1 MSDEVLET
9 PQVAKNIDAALRD
22 MSRAVAG
29 EPLEPTWTTAPNPEE
44 GQTTPLIKL
53 KASQRAQLTMKELIA
68 QFAEDSG
75 VDFVPKLGRMHEGLQ
90 VYHFGLVLCAVNTA
104 QETIVAQMDTKSHIW
119 KNVSL
124 DELLDENDRRLR
136 RGTRN

>member
-1 MSDEVLET
+1 MKPTL
-9 PQVAKNIDAALRD
+9 
-22 MSRAVAG
+22 
-29 EPLEPTWTTAPNPEE
+29 PLS
-44 GQTTPLIKL
+44 KHRFH
-53 KASQRAQLTMKELIA
+53 KMMMLTMKELIA